1 MYNHAWVK
9 DIHERPSKKETPKS
23 VGHSKT
29 SVTDL
34 TNIDDIYSFILDVVQ
49 DTCNRLRKESM
60 KANTITVTLKTS
72 NFKVYSMAQTIDF
85 ATNGTNEIFKD
96 CKNIF
101 NKMYKGEPLRLIGI
115 SLSNLEPDET
125 TQLNLFETF
134 NEKEQK
140 LDKTVDNILNK
151 FNNSHIITRAS
162 LIHHNKDNNDTN
174 ID

>member
-1 MYNHAWVK
+1 MMST
-9 DIHERPSKKETPKS
+9 EEPS
-23 VGHSKT
+23 
-29 SVTDL
+29 
-34 TNIDDIYSFILDVVQ
+34 
-49 DTCNRLRKESM
+49 
-60 KANTITVTLKTS
+60 LKR
-72 NFKVYSMAQTIDF
+72 FLV
-85 ATNGTNEIFKD
+85 
-96 CKNIF
+96 

-151 FNNSHIITRAS
+151 FSNSHIITRAS
-162 LIHHNKDNNDTN
+162 LIHHNKNNNDTN